1 MTKGLQQYFPMI
13 RTRQEVLNDIR
24 GRDDLSSMFDGWT
37 EKQQN
42 DFLDICT
49 GVKGVKLLYDAF
61 FKEIVNPENTPERL
75 EEFLSLLLGQ
85 AVKIQTVLPND
96 SSRIA
101 DESSLLIMD
110 ILVQLEDGSLANVEV
125 QKIGYA
131 FPGARSACYSADLLL
146 RQYKRAK
153 EKSEKRSCYRDIRKV
168 YTIVLF
174 ETSTGEFHAFPDH
187 YIHHFRQCSDTG
199 LSLELFQE
207 YIFIPLDI
215 FGKKQ
220 HNKDIKNDLDAWLTF
235 LSIDDPEVIERL
247 IRQYPRF
254 IPMYKE
260 VYEMCRNT
268 ERVMGLF
275 SKELQVMDRNTVQFM
290 IDEMQDTIDA
300 QKEQLAQNAEQ
311 LSRNAEELSK
321 KDEQLSE
328 KDEQLSKKDEQLSKK
343 DSLILEQEAEIAELK
358 KLLME
363 KEYKD

>member
-1 MTKGLQQYFPMI
+1 MTKVLQQYFPMI
-13 RTRQEVLNDIR
+13 RTRMEVLDDIQR
-24 GRDDLSSMFDGWT
+24 REDLSHTFYGWT

-42 DFLDICT
+42 EFLDICT

-85 AVKIQTVLPND
+85 PVKIQTVLPND

-153 EKSEKRSCYRDIRKV
+153 GKSEKRSCYRDIRKV

-187 YIHHFRQCSDTG
+187 YIHRFQQRSDTG
-199 LSLELFQE
+199 LRLELFQE
-207 YIFIPLDI
+207 YVFIPLDI
-215 FGKKQ
+215 FRKKQ
-220 HNKDIKNDLDAWLTF
+220 HNKDIENDLDAWLTF

-247 IRQYPRF
+247 IRSYPRF
-254 IPMYKE
+254 IPMYEE

-275 SKELQVMDRNTVQFM
+275 SKELQTMDKNTVQYM
-290 IDEMQDTIDA
+290 IDEMRDTIDGQKKELTQKDQQLS
-300 QKEQLAQNAEQ
+300 QKEKQ
-311 LSRNAEELSK
+311 LSQ
-321 KDEQLSE
+321 KDKQLS
-328 KDEQLSKKDEQLSKK
+328 QK
-343 DSLILEQEAEIAELK
+343 DSVIQACEAEIAELK
-358 KLLME
+358 KLLAN
-363 KEYKD
+363 KEIH

>member
-13 RTRQEVLNDIR
+13 RTRQEVLDDIR
-24 GRDDLSSMFDGWT
+24 GREDLSGMFDGWT

-153 EKSEKRSCYRDIRKV
+153 GKSEKRSCYRDIRKV

-187 YIHHFRQCSDTG
+187 YIHRFQQCSDTG
-199 LSLELFQE
+199 LFIELFQE

-220 HNKDIKNDLDAWLTF
+220 HNKDIENDLDAWLTF

-275 SKELQVMDRNTVQFM
+275 SKELQIMDRNTVQFM
-290 IDEMQDTIDA
+290 IDEMQDTIDNQA
-300 QKEQLAQNAEQ
+300 AQLAQNAEQ
-311 LSRNAEELSK
+311 LSQ
-321 KDEQLSE
+321 KDEQLSQKNE
-328 KDEQLSKKDEQLSKK
+328 KLFRQKLV
-343 DSLILEQEAEIAELK
+343 IREQEAEIAKLK
-358 KLLME
+358 KLLTE
-363 KEYKD
+363 REHKD

>member
-1 MTKGLQQYFPMI
+1 
-13 RTRQEVLNDIR
+13 
-24 GRDDLSSMFDGWT
+24 
-37 EKQQN
+37 
-42 DFLDICT
+42 
-49 GVKGVKLLYDAF
+49 
-61 FKEIVNPENTPERL
+61 
-75 EEFLSLLLGQ
+75 
-85 AVKIQTVLPND
+85 
-96 SSRIA
+96 
-101 DESSLLIMD
+101 MD

-153 EKSEKRSCYRDIRKV
+153 GKSEKRSCYRDIRKV

-187 YIHHFRQCSDTG
+187 YVHRFQQRSDTG
-199 LSLELFQE
+199 LFIELFQE

-220 HNKDIKNDLDAWLTF
+220 HNKDIENDLDAWLTF

-275 SKELQVMDRNTVQFM
+275 SKELQTMDKNTVQYM
-290 IDEMQDTIDA
+290 IDEMQDTIDK
-300 QKEQLAQNAEQ
+300 QKEELVQNAEQ
-311 LSRNAEELSK
+311 LS
-321 KDEQLSE
+321 Q
-328 KDEQLSKKDEQLSKK
+328 K
-343 DSLILEQEAEIAELK
+343 DSIIHDQEAEIAQLK
-358 KLLME
+358 RLLME
-363 KEYKD
+363 RESKE

>member
-1 MTKGLQQYFPMI
+1 MTKVLQQYFPMI
-13 RTRQEVLNDIR
+13 RTRMEVLNDIQR
-24 GRDDLSSMFDGWT
+24 REDLSRTFYGWT

-42 DFLDICT
+42 EFLDICT

-85 AVKIQTVLPND
+85 PVKIQTVLPND

-110 ILVQLEDGSLANVEV
+110 ILVQLENGSLANVEV

-153 EKSEKRSCYRDIRKV
+153 GKSEKRSCYRDIRKV

-187 YIHHFRQCSDTG
+187 YIHRFQQCSDTG
-199 LSLELFQE
+199 LRLELFQE

-215 FGKKQ
+215 FRKKQ
-220 HNKDIKNDLDAWLTF
+220 HNKDIENDLDAWLTF

-247 IRQYPRF
+247 IRNYPRF
-254 IPMYKE
+254 IPMYEE

-275 SKELQVMDRNTVQFM
+275 SKELQTMDKNTVQYM
-290 IDEMQDTIDA
+290 IDEMQDTIDGQKKELA
-300 QKEQLAQNAEQ
+300 QKDQQLSQNAEQLAKNAEQLAQNAEQ
-311 LSRNAEELSK
+311 LAQNAE
-321 KDEQLSE
+321 QLT
-328 KDEQLSKKDEQLSKK
+328 QK
-343 DSLILEQEAEIAELK
+343 DSIILEREAEIAELK
-358 KLLME
+358 KLLAQ
-363 KEYKD
+363 KGI